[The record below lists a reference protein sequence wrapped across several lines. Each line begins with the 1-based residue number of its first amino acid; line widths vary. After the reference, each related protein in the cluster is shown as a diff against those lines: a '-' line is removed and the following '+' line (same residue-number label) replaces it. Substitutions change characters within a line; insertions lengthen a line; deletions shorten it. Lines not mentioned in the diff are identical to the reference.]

1 MAKIENLLKNYERHV
16 TVPWSKTNAGPER
29 VWFAVYESSEETRL
43 RMRLP
48 QFELATSQS
57 KHNWIEIDLTN
68 TFPIWLSNEEYHESY
83 FVEPE
88 NLTYL
93 LPELID
99 HVVERITKAFASDRV
114 TQTGPVLSLVW
125 TG

>member
-16 TVPWSKTNAGPER
+16 TIPWSKTNAGPER

-114 TQTGPVLSLVW
+114 TQTGPV
-125 TG
+125 